1 MCRNYARKFDKGV
14 EMSCLE
20 ILVAI
25 TLHLGLEGDYNNIH
39 PHGRCNIDN
48 WITGAYYNSEENISV
63 YAGKI
68 IPNVDRNWDL
78 EIGLVTGFSGADIAP
93 MIRYINDGWFVAP
106 AYETSFGGNI
116 GIAIGYEFKFG
127 NFKRKKNKLKWTTE

>member
-1 MCRNYARKFDKGV
+1 
-14 EMSCLE
+14 MSCLE

-48 WITGAYYNSEENISV
+48 WITGAYYNSEENVSV
-63 YAGKI
+63 YVGKI
-68 IPNVDRNWDL
+68 IPNVDYNWDL
-78 EIGLVTGFSGADIAP
+78 EIGLVTGYSGADVAP

-127 NFKRKKNKLKWTTE
+127 NFKKKKNELKWTVD